1 MSEQPAAMLQATF
14 DPGLQS
20 FKISGLSGTMRLRLT
35 AGSTNWWLK
44 SATVNGIDA
53 TESPITLTSSQDS
66 TDDAVFVLADTAG
79 SVSGQAMSGREPAD
93 EGWAV
98 VFPVDRAQRFN
109 GSPRIVSIPLGDAGS
124 NRTSG
129 LPPGDYY
136 IAAVDGSTAL
146 PQNEA
151 RFSDLLEELTP
162 RARRVSIGP
171 RQSVTLPQGVQVVT
185 R

>member
-1 MSEQPAAMLQATF
+1 M
-14 DPGLQS
+14 
-20 FKISGLSGTMRLRLT
+20 
-35 AGSTNWWLK
+35 
-44 SATVNGIDA
+44 
-53 TESPITLTSSQDS
+53 
-66 TDDAVFVLADTAG
+66 
-79 SVSGQAMSGREPAD
+79 
-93 EGWAV
+93 
-98 VFPVDRAQRFN
+98 FPVDRAQRFN
-109 GSPRIVSIPLGDAGS
+109 GSPRIVSIPLGDGGRF
-124 NRTSG
+124 RTSG

-171 RQSVTLPQGVQVVT
+171 RQSVTLPQGVQVAT